1 MVEENSDKTKEN
13 ITEIAPDAEKTLMR
27 KRIVEI
33 QEDFKKLLGHLP
45 SDFDE
50 KAFMDEGWEC

>member
-1 MVEENSDKTKEN
+1 MVDEDAEKIKKN

-27 KRIVEI
+27 KRIAEI
-33 QEDFKKLLGHLP
+33 QEDFKKRFGHLP